1 MEEKRMEKHSVFMY
15 IVHEL
20 FRRLRFPGVG
30 AGDGGGGAESN
41 QKYVTFSD
49 FKLRITKKW
58 QTGDVIP
65 NLSLS
70 YLFRSCS
77 NCLFF

>member
-30 AGDGGGGAESN
+30 AGDGGGGQNPIKNMLLSPTSSSESL
-41 QKYVTFSD
+41 KSG
-49 FKLRITKKW
+49 KL
-58 QTGDVIP
+58 VM
-65 NLSLS
+65 
-70 YLFRSCS
+70 
-77 NCLFF
+77 